1 LARWRVKQKL
11 TANLLCVYFERSY
24 VVEEKLTNKKWIH
37 KIVVNGLRETIRIH
51 GPIGK
56 KLIGSA
62 AKRIIGM
69 LSTKE
74 RKG

>member
-1 LARWRVKQKL
+1 M
-11 TANLLCVYFERSY
+11 
-24 VVEEKLTNKKWIH
+24 EEKLTNKKWIH